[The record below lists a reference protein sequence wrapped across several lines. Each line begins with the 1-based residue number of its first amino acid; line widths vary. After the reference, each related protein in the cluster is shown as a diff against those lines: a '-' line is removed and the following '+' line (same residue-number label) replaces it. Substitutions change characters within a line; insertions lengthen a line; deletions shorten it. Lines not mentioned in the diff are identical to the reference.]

1 MKYTNIQLQTYFDIL
16 NSIASKATGK
26 LAYIITRNA
35 RKIFE
40 ELQEYTKIRNDKLYQ
55 YGEKRGNQLFLSAD
69 SPNYQK
75 FLTEMAEYDEIEL
88 ELDFLKVKP
97 EDLYTSNL
105 NAIEMDQI
113 SFMINDEE
121 DA

>member
-55 YGEKRGNQLFLSAD
+55 YGEKRGNQLFLSSD

>member
-26 LAYIITRNA
+26 LAYIIARNA

-55 YGEKRGNQLFLSAD
+55 YGEKKGNQLFLSAD

>member
-75 FLTEMAEYDEIEL
+75 FLTEMAEYDEIEV

>member
-1 MKYTNIQLQTYFDIL
+1 MKYTNLQLQNYFDVL
-16 NSIASKATGK
+16 NNIASKVTGK
-26 LAYIITRNA
+26 LAYLVTKNA
-35 RKIFE
+35 RKISE
-40 ELQEYTKIRNDKLYQ
+40 ELQEYTDIRNNKLRQ
-55 YGEKRGNQLFLSAD
+55 YGEKRDGQIFLSID

-75 FLTEMAEYDEIEL
+75 FLTEMAEYDEIEV
-88 ELDFLKVKP
+88 ELDFLMAEP

>member
-26 LAYIITRNA
+26 LAYIIARNA

-55 YGEKRGNQLFLSAD
+55 YGEKKGNQLFLSAD

-75 FLTEMAEYDEIEL
+75 FLTEMAEYDEIES
-88 ELDFLKVKP
+88 ELSFLKVEPK
-97 EDLYTSNL
+97 DLYTSNL
-105 NAIEMDQI
+105 NAIEIDQI

>member
-26 LAYIITRNA
+26 LAYVITRNA

-75 FLTEMAEYDEIEL
+75 FLTEMAEYDEIEV

>member
-1 MKYTNIQLQTYFDIL
+1 MKYTNKQLQEYFEIL
-16 NSIASKATGK
+16 NNIASKVTGK
-26 LAYIITRNA
+26 LAYLVIKNA
-35 RKIFE
+35 HKISN
-40 ELQEYTKIRNDKLYQ
+40 ELQEYTTIRNQKIQ
-55 YGEKRGNQLFLSAD
+55 EYGEPFNDTIRLSVD
-69 SPNYQK
+69 SENYPK
-75 FLTEMAEYDEIEL
+75 FIAEMAEYDEIEL
-88 ELDFLKVKP
+88 ELNFLKAKP

>member
-16 NSIASKATGK
+16 NSIASKTTGK

-55 YGEKRGNQLFLSAD
+55 YGEKKGNQLFLSAD

-75 FLTEMAEYDEIEL
+75 FLTEMAEYDEIES
-88 ELDFLKVKP
+88 ELSFLKVEPK
-97 EDLYTSNL
+97 DLYTSNL
-105 NAIEMDQI
+105 NAIEIDQI

>member
-1 MKYTNIQLQTYFDIL
+1 MKYTNIQLRTYFDIL

-26 LAYIITRNA
+26 LAYIIARNA

-55 YGEKRGNQLFLSAD
+55 YGEKKGNQLFLSAD

-75 FLTEMAEYDEIEL
+75 FLTEMAEYDEIES
-88 ELDFLKVKP
+88 ELSFLKVEPK
-97 EDLYTSNL
+97 DLYTSNL
-105 NAIEMDQI
+105 NAIEIDQI

>member
-16 NSIASKATGK
+16 NSVASKATGK
-26 LAYIITRNA
+26 LAYIIARNA

-55 YGEKRGNQLFLSAD
+55 YGEKKGDQLFLSAD

-75 FLTEMAEYDEIEL
+75 FITEMAEYDKIES
-88 ELDFLKVKP
+88 ELSFLKVEPK
-97 EDLYTSNL
+97 DLYTSNL
-105 NAIEMDQI
+105 NAIEIDQI

>member
-1 MKYTNIQLQTYFDIL
+1 MKYTNLQLQNYFDIL
-16 NSIASKATGK
+16 NKIASKVTGK
-26 LAYIITRNA
+26 LAYLVTKNA
-35 RKIFE
+35 RKISE
-40 ELQEYTKIRNDKLYQ
+40 ELQEYTDIRNNKLRQ
-55 YGEKRGNQLFLSAD
+55 YGEERDGQIFLSID
-69 SPNYQK
+69 SENYSK
-75 FLTEMAEYDEIEL
+75 FIAEMAEYDEIEL
-88 ELDFLKVKP
+88 ELSFLMAEP

>member
-16 NSIASKATGK
+16 NSVASKATGK
-26 LAYIITRNA
+26 LAYIIARNA

-55 YGEKRGNQLFLSAD
+55 YGEKKGDQLFLSAD

-75 FLTEMAEYDEIEL
+75 FITEMAEYDKIES
-88 ELDFLKVKP
+88 E
-97 EDLYTSNL
+97 
-105 NAIEMDQI
+105 
-113 SFMINDEE
+113 
-121 DA
+121 

>member
-55 YGEKRGNQLFLSAD
+55 YGEKRGNQLFLSAN

-97 EDLYTSNL
+97 EDLSTSNL

>member
-55 YGEKRGNQLFLSAD
+55 YGEKRGNQLFLSEN

>member
-55 YGEKRGNQLFLSAD
+55 YGEKRGNQLFLSAN